1 LINELRAELKL
12 EVKNMETNIATAVIT
27 AIRTNPNNMDVE
39 QMESASMDS
48 SHTAITEKSVMD
60 RIDSLAQIV
69 QLLAKKVQDIAS
81 IQEENLNKRARSLE
95 ARKILSSPSRE
106 KEKDSSTHS
115 PPAKLPRPTART
127 PSPKPPPPPN
137 GIPKITGTQEGI

>member
-48 SHTAITEKSVMD
+48 SHTATTEKSV
-60 RIDSLAQIV
+60 IV
-69 QLLAKKVQDIAS
+69 HD
-81 IQEENLNKRARSLE
+81 
-95 ARKILSSPSRE
+95 
-106 KEKDSSTHS
+106 H
-115 PPAKLPRPTART
+115 
-127 PSPKPPPPPN
+127 
-137 GIPKITGTQEGI
+137 